1 LADRSSI
8 DERLLHDPAM
18 RAYFNAL
25 PAYVKENIYMSA
37 TNLESV
43 EQLKAIAAGLMEQ
56 RG

>member
-1 LADRSSI
+1 
-8 DERLLHDPAM
+8 M